1 MIGNFGRIPR
11 SRRVSLYQFLGGFG
25 VSHSEDTSSGV
36 LCEVLGEE
44 VPVVFR
50 MFLNTITKIFDL
62 PTWFQTISSTTSD
75 PGHAPRTVAAL
86 ILVGSLLRRRS
97 LEQLEGWIRRG
108 RLRRLS
114 VGRISADTI
123 HRQLATIA
131 LVVWHDLRQRIGRQL
146 ARNRDWDRIETDY
159 GWSPWMVWNSSC
171 NIPLRVGIVCIA
183 LSTA

>member
-1 MIGNFGRIPR
+1 M
-11 SRRVSLYQFLGGFG
+11 
-25 VSHSEDTSSGV
+25 
-36 LCEVLGEE
+36 
-44 VPVVFR
+44 FR
-50 MFLNTITKIFDL
+50 TFLNTITKIFDL
-62 PTWFQTISSTTSD
+62 PTGFQTISSTTSD
-75 PGHAPRTVAAL
+75 TGHAPRTVAAL
-86 ILVGSLLRRRS
+86 IPVGSLLRKRS

-123 HRQLATIA
+123 RRQLAMIA
-131 LVVWHDLRQRIGRQL
+131 PAVWHDLRQRIGRQL